1 MENLNLTGKSETASE
16 AAGNMAAQVATS
28 ATNLLDATKAASK
41 NIGVVA
47 HQEVTSLRADL
58 DNLIAHLA
66 SFSELELIAAK
77 ENILAKVEATK
88 VAAKGVTADVSQQFN
103 RGVGATTDYVKERP
117 LQSVGIA
124 TAIGVLVGML
134 ISRR

>member
-47 HQEVTSLRADL
+47 HQEVTGLRADL
-58 DNLIAHLA
+58 DNLIANLA

-88 VAAKGVTADVSQQFN
+88 VAARGVTADVSQQFN
-103 RGVGATTDYVKERP
+103 RGVDVTTDYVKERP

-124 TAIGVLVGML
+124 AAIGVLVGML

>member
-1 MENLNLTGKSETASE
+1 MENLNHTGKSETASE

-47 HQEVTSLRADL
+47 HQEVTGLRADL
-58 DNLIAHLA
+58 DNLIANLA

-88 VAAKGVTADVSQQFN
+88 VAARGVTADVSQQFN
-103 RGVGATTDYVKERP
+103 RGVDVTTDYVKERP

-124 TAIGVLVGML
+124 AAIGVLVGML

>member
-1 MENLNLTGKSETASE
+1 MENLNLIGKSETASD

-28 ATNLLDATKAASK
+28 AANLLDATKAASK

-58 DNLIAHLA
+58 DNLIANLA

-88 VAAKGVTADVSQQFN
+88 VAARGVAADVSQQFN
-103 RGVGATTDYVKERP
+103 RGVDVTTDYVKERP

-124 TAIGVLVGML
+124 AAIGVLVGML

>member
-41 NIGVVA
+41 HIGVVA
-47 HQEVTSLRADL
+47 HQEVTGLRADL
-58 DNLIAHLA
+58 DNLLA
-66 SFSELELIAAK
+66 NLSSYSELELIAAK

-88 VAAKGVTADVSQQFN
+88 VAARGVTADVSQQFN
-103 RGVGATTDYVKERP
+103 RGVDVTTDYVKERP

-124 TAIGVLVGML
+124 AAIGVLVGML

>member
-1 MENLNLTGKSETASE
+1 MENLNLPGKSEAASE
-16 AAGNMAAQVATS
+16 AAGNVAAQVAAS
-28 ATNLLDATKAASK
+28 AAHLLDVTKAASK

-47 HQEVTSLRADL
+47 HQEVTGLRADL

-77 ENILAKVEATK
+77 ENILAKVESTK
-88 VAAKGVTADVSQQFN
+88 VAARGVTADVSQQFN
-103 RGVGATTDYVKERP
+103 RGVGVTTDYVKERP

-124 TAIGVLVGML
+124 AAIGVLVGML

>member
-1 MENLNLTGKSETASE
+1 MENLTLTGKSETASE

-28 ATNLLDATKAASK
+28 AANLLDATKGAGK

-47 HQEVTSLRADL
+47 HQEVSGLRADL
-58 DNLIAHLA
+58 DNLLA
-66 SFSELELIAAK
+66 NLSSYSELELIAAK

-88 VAAKGVTADVSQQFN
+88 VAARGVTADVSQQFN
-103 RGVGATTDYVKERP
+103 RGVDVTTEYVKERP

-124 TAIGVLVGML
+124 AAIGVLVGML